1 MWSKHHQFFLGNLW
15 LSSEIF
21 GNLWRF
27 SENVRKRLSSLR
39 STFGGSL
46 ETSESVQNSSE
57 KRQHSSSLL
66 CLCNK
71 QNNTWLLVD
80 MEFLFKCSTWYHT
93 SELVRYQ
100 VEHSKTNS
108 ISMRGC
114 RRFFYVRKPA
124 LAPGRVVLSSRSQN
138 IRFLCINCYIDIR
151 KECERWL
158 PTLMNEWLYWT
169 SVENEAY

>member
-1 MWSKHHQFFLGNLW
+1 MLLCDRNIISSSSEIFGCLRK
-15 LSSEIF
+15 SSEIF

-39 STFGGSL
+39 TTFGESS
-46 ETSESVQNSSE
+46 ETSESVHNSSE
-57 KRQHSSSLL
+57 KRQKSSSLL
-66 CLCNK
+66 CLSNK

-114 RRFFYVRKPA
+114 RWFFFK
-124 LAPGRVVLSSRSQN
+124 
-138 IRFLCINCYIDIR
+138 
-151 KECERWL
+151 
-158 PTLMNEWLYWT
+158 
-169 SVENEAY
+169 